1 MDYQIILLP
10 RQDYWAWLRA
20 CKDYVLAF
28 GANLTPEPTTAA
40 NYMAPRQ
47 AITFPAVPD
56 GYPEHGDLETW
67 FAANCPGIRLD
78 PIPVSTPDE
87 LREVLRTRLEA
98 QDRYGQRNR
107 PFYLLWPT
115 DYAVITQRFGAN
127 PHIYHRYGMPGH
139 EGLDFRALTNTNIY
153 ACAEGTVY
161 ELHTNPHDHPYG
173 IHVRLQHADGY
184 KTVYCHLRKAQVS
197 VGEVVTTGQ
206 VVGKADSTGNSSG
219 AHLHLTLKR
228 DGATERGET
237 TYPKDILDPT
247 PFLVWP
253 DQVGG
258 KSLTDYDWPAGKCLV
273 GVHGRIGGGLE
284 EADLLALAQARPEA
298 VKLSMGETK
307 ETIDRLRASNPGM
320 FLMARL
326 TADFSGEAVPA
337 SGFLAMA
344 EPEVGRL
351 YRLGLR
357 YFEVHAN
364 PNLQVEGW
372 QRSWA
377 GGGEFAAWFREV
389 VESLRGSY
397 PEARFGF
404 PGLSAGGLIPGQRE
418 DAMHFLQETDEVIQS
433 ADWLGVNCFWTD
445 VAGMN
450 ALSGGLLVEEYRLR
464 YPDKLLFVTEF
475 SNPSAAPD
483 PDKAQQYLEYY
494 RMLRG
499 TPGVGA
505 AFGYA
510 LSARTGHDPVVWRRG
525 STDTGSI
532 SSLIGGRSF

>member
-10 RQDYWAWLRA
+10 KQDYWAWLRA
-20 CKDYVLAF
+20 CKDYVLEF
-28 GANLTPEPTTAA
+28 GVNLTSEPATAA

-47 AITFPAVPD
+47 VITFPAVAD
-56 GYPEHGDLETW
+56 GYPEHGDMETW
-67 FAANCPGIRLD
+67 FASNCPGVRLD

-87 LREVLRTRLEA
+87 LREVLRTRLET

-115 DYAVITQRFGAN
+115 DYPVITQRFGAN
-127 PHIYHRYGMPGH
+127 PQIYQRYGMPGH

-153 ACAEGTVY
+153 ACADGTVY
-161 ELHTNPHDHPYG
+161 EVHSNPRDHPYG
-173 IHVRLQHADGY
+173 IHVRLRHADGY
-184 KTVYCHLRKAQVS
+184 KTVYCHLRKAEVS
-197 VGEVVTTGQ
+197 VGEAVAAGQ

-237 TYPKDILDPT
+237 TYPKDVIDPT

-253 DQVGG
+253 DGSTG
-258 KSLTDYDWPAGKCLV
+258 KSMTDYDWPAGKCLV

-284 EADLLALAQARPEA
+284 EGDLQALKEARAEA
-298 VKLSMGETK
+298 VKVSMGETK
-307 ETIDRLRASNPGM
+307 ETIERLRAINPGI

-337 SGFLAMA
+337 GRFLALT
-344 EPEVGRL
+344 EPEIGRL

-377 GGGEFAAWFREV
+377 GGGEFGGWFGEV
-389 VESLRGSY
+389 VGTLRARY

-404 PGLSAGGLIPGQRE
+404 PGLSAGVLVPGQRE
-418 DAMHFLQETDEVIQS
+418 DAMHFLQEAEEAAQT
-433 ADWLGVNCFWTD
+433 ADWLGVSCFWTD
-445 VAGMN
+445 LAGMN
-450 ALSGGLLVEEYRLR
+450 ALTGGLLVEEYRVR

-475 SNPSAAPD
+475 ANPSAAPD
-483 PDKAQQYLEYY
+483 AHKAQQYLEYY
-494 RMLRG
+494 RRLRG
-499 TPGVGA
+499 SPGVGA

-510 LSARTGHDPVVWRRG
+510 LSARTGHDPVVWRSESAG
-525 STDTGSI
+525 AGAI
-532 SSLIGGRSF
+532 PSLIGSRPF